1 MRYRVALRILY
12 DGTSYHGFQR
22 QPNVRT
28 VEGEIEKVLKSYKCI
43 ESLNSARY
51 AASGRTD
58 KGVSAIGQT
67 ITLETICKPLELIE
81 YINTLKPRIYAWAYR
96 IDTLGEFHPRYWA
109 IYREYMY
116 VHRKTKY
123 YNLDRVLQ
131 AIDNLIGCRDF
142 SFLGLPR
149 DTNPYRCLF
158 KIEVFEYDG
167 YIVYRVVA
175 ESFARQM
182 VRRIVSLL
190 KNIAEGV
197 RGKIKPMPPEN
208 LVLVRV
214 KYPYGFHIPLDVREE
229 LVDIIKH
236 NARRVVVF
244 DLLYHLFFSS
254 SSWIDELS

>member
-1 MRYRVALRILY
+1 MRYRIALKILY

-22 QPNVRT
+22 QPHVRT
-28 VEGEIEKVLKSYKCI
+28 VEGEIEEVLRSHKCI
-43 ESLNSARY
+43 ESLNNARY

-67 ITLETICKPLELIE
+67 IILETTCKPLELIE

-96 IDTLGEFHPRYWA
+96 VDTLGEFHPRYWA
-109 IYREYMY
+109 IYREYIY
-116 VHRKTKY
+116 VHKKTKH
-123 YNLDRVLQ
+123 YNIDRVHRT
-131 AIDNLIGCRDF
+131 IDNLIGCRDY
-142 SFLGLPR
+142 SFLGLPK

-158 KIEVFEYDG
+158 RIKVFEYNG

-197 RGKIKPMPPEN
+197 KDNIKPMPPQN
-208 LVLVRV
+208 LVLVNV
-214 KYPYGFHIPLDVREE
+214 KYPYEFHIPLNLREE
-229 LVDIIKH
+229 LIDVVKY
-236 NARRVVVF
+236 NARRVIVF